1 MQILRKPPL
10 GLSHPFSPAALQ
22 RPLRSSVNRPRTG
35 HSSVRKQ
42 GCQGLSFMVDD
53 IHFFHEWERLP
64 GVSSWVLHA
73 DRSGYT
79 LQFGC
84 EPPPPF
90 DGVHQRAASSASN
103 ASVLRQELSSLVL
116 NGVIEEVPQSDLER
130 VFSATISLCQRG
142 TVVYDPFYTFIVWAS
157 PFKMLTLKTIM
168 SQIRVGDWSVTVDL
182 KDAYLHRKFLRF
194 AFGGKAYQYKVLP
207 FGLALVLRMFT
218 KCMDAA
224 LAPLRLQGIRVLNY
238 LDDWLIL
245 VHSRES
251 VSCHRDVVLR
261 NVCALGLRTNTKKS
275 VLSTS

>member
-1 MQILRKPPL
+1 MNGSVYQGYRL
-10 GLSHPFSPAALQ
+10 GFS
-22 RPLRSSVNRPRTG
+22 T
-35 HSSVRKQ
+35 
-42 GCQGLSFMVDD
+42 
-53 IHFFHEWERLP
+53 
-64 GVSSWVLHA
+64 
-73 DRSGYT
+73 
-79 LQFGC
+79 QFG
-84 EPPPPF
+84 PATHAPPPF
-90 DGVHQRAASSASN
+90 DGVYQRAASSASN

-116 NGVIEEVPQSDLER
+116 NGVIEEVPQSDLEQ
-130 VFSATISLCQRG
+130 VFSAAISLCQRG

-157 PFKMLTLKTIM
+157 PFKMLMTTM

-194 AFGGKAYQYKVLP
+194 AFGGKAYKYKVLP
-207 FGLALVLRMFT
+207 FGLALGLRMFT

-251 VSCHRDVVLR
+251 VSCHRDVVLL

-275 VLSTS
+275 VLSPS